1 LLLATAAAAD
11 AIRPFILH
19 AVGGVYLDLDS
30 ECFSSMQ
37 PWLDGPQL
45 VLQAEVRML
54 HHIALRYIAYVLH
67 STRSANPNQEP
78 TGTTRRRLL
87 VWCDADKA
95 CAICGRLC
103 ASAAWSHG

>member
-1 LLLATAAAAD
+1 MCSLFLHPLFVAAAD

-45 VLQAEVRML
+45 VLQAEVGRRYMKRL
-54 HHIALRYIAYVLH
+54 PSYERALTLSV
-67 STRSANPNQEP
+67 
-78 TGTTRRRLL
+78 
-87 VWCDADKA
+87 
-95 CAICGRLC
+95 
-103 ASAAWSHG
+103 